1 MDDFPT
7 WLYIHF
13 TPKYLNDR
21 TIMLTMDDKKRA
33 LAFARAITDGLK
45 IHPSY
50 NEKEL
55 DKKFVLYMIYR
66 ATYRDKFLRFY
77 SEIIEN
83 YPISPESLLDIKIR
97 NLINCV
103 ASHSENGNILGA
115 KSFYD
120 TASIIRDHIEDY
132 VEENFEEGEIDWII
146 F

>member
-7 WLYIHF
+7 WLFINF
-13 TPKYLNDR
+13 TPKYINEK
-21 TIMLTMDDKKRA
+21 TIALTMDDKKRA

-50 NEKEL
+50 KEKEL
-55 DKKFVLYMIYR
+55 DKKFTAYMIYLL
-66 ATYRDKFLRFY
+66 TDRDKFLRFY
-77 SEIIEN
+77 NEIVEN

-103 ASHSENGNILGA
+103 ASHSEDGNILGA

-120 TASIIRDHIEDY
+120 IA
-132 VEENFEEGEIDWII
+132 
-146 F
+146 